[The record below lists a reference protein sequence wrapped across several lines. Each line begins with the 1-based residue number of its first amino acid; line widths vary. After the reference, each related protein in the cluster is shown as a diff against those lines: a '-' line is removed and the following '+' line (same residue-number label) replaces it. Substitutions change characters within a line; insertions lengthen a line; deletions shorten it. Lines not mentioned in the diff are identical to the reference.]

1 MIKIKKIGEDVL
13 TNVSLTSSKSITNRA
28 LIIQALCNE
37 KIIIENAALAED
49 SKILNSVLENLLHE
63 INVKDAGTA
72 FRFLTAYLSIQPG
85 TFILTG
91 TERMKERPIGGLV
104 KALIKIGAQIEFIEN
119 ENFPPLKI
127 IGGNLMGGQLSIDAS
142 ESSQYISA
150 LLLIAPKLSQGLK
163 LELTGKINSESY
175 IDMTLFIMNHFGIDV
190 KRTDNSIEIPGK
202 NYSSGLLR
210 VENDWSSASF
220 WYEIAALSN
229 KSEIVL
235 KGLSLNSIQGD
246 VAISE
251 IMNKFGVNSEQ
262 LSNGIII
269 RKNFNSTKPEFFEYD
284 FSSCPDL
291 VLPVAT
297 VCVALNVPSCFKGVK
312 NLRIKESDRLQA
324 IKNELEKIGGN
335 LIIEDDSLLINSSVL
350 TRNDKIFHSYN
361 DHRMIM
367 SLAPL
372 ALKFDEIIID
382 DHLPVKKS
390 YPSFWDDLKNAGFS
404 YDVI

>member
-1 MIKIKKIGEDVL
+1 MIKIKKVGEDVL

-127 IGGNLMGGQLSIDAS
+127 IGSNLMGGQLSIDAS

-163 LELTGKINSESY
+163 LELTGKINSVSY
-175 IDMTLFIMNHFGIDV
+175 IDMTLSLMTQFGIDV
-190 KRTDNSIEIPGK
+190 KRKDNSIEIPDK

-235 KGLSLNSIQGD
+235 KGLNLNSIQGD
-246 VAISE
+246 VAIAE
-251 IMNKFGVNSEQ
+251 IMSQFGVYSEQ
-262 LSNGIII
+262 FADDIII
-269 RKNFNSTKPEFFEYD
+269 RKNINSTKPDFFEFD

-297 VCVALNVPSCFKGVK
+297 VCVGLNVPSCFKGVK

-350 TRNDKIFHSYN
+350 TRNDEIFHSYN

-390 YPSFWDDLKNAGFS
+390 YPGFWDDLKNAGFS